1 MQVETAPAFCPG
13 MTTFFALAC
22 SRSFVSHPLMKS
34 LFWSAIALTACLG
47 CASGGGFHAESGP
60 GGTIAYMVK
69 IESSEPGARVE
80 VNDDF
85 VGRTPVD
92 VKIFGDRDGTFHNF
106 GSSDFVIRVFPV
118 KEGQHMQSKVF
129 RTGGWF
135 AQEDRIPTR
144 LFFDLNQTGSGT
156 GFTVDPGKP
165 RY

>member
-1 MQVETAPAFCPG
+1 MKQSQAQ
-13 MTTFFALAC
+13 AL
-22 SRSFVSHPLMKS
+22 L
-34 LFWSAIALTACLG
+34 LTATLSIMAG
-47 CASGGGFHAESGP
+47 CAGTSSSSPEQGP

-85 VGRTPVD
+85 IGKTPVD
-92 VKIFGDRDGTFHNF
+92 LRVWGDKDGTFHNF
-106 GSSDFVIRVFPV
+106 GASDFVIRVTPV
-118 KEGQHMQSKVF
+118 REGQSPQTKVF

-135 AQEDRIPTR
+135 GQEDRIPNR
-144 LFFDLNQTGSGT
+144 LFFDLDQKNQG